1 VSEVKLATASW
12 VRNGAGAAEAYTL
25 QEGAARSDEALELAE
40 SLFVLRHYSP
50 YDREEALL
58 AAVLEAVRTPTGTMQ
73 EVYHLHTSAAGET
86 LLRFD
91 VTGDVTLRPGVS
103 KTHTNLPAEASPP
116 ALDTSLRAYLEVLYL
131 TPQLSITLRGQP
143 VVHRSV
149 AAGLYH
155 THDAAPYKP
164 RGASVTVCMKLGLA
178 VEDDDE
184 PAAGAGAGGG
194 RGAGGRSS
202 RRGAAAQ
209 DEAEF
214 GAGGARLSRRSGVA
228 LYWQGR
234 LIRYCEPLGMQR
246 NNGVMGA
253 GVCGVADVGD
263 LLTPLPT
270 KQAFEQ
276 DEHHQRLLKELGDR
290 LNAYTNELVTTSVID
305 PDLQRRR
312 LTDAAAGA
320 LAAVRAKLKLDK
332 ALEDDPRRTLRCAD
346 CFKHRFI
353 NDSVDEA
360 AFEALDA
367 ADWRC
372 SMHPDAVAAGAGCE
386 AEQEA
391 PRDPKDLGP
400 ITRTEKPLPDWLLAY
415 GDKAV
420 GWRMVHVSRGR
431 MTYGCSYAIYYYS
444 PAGVVL
450 RSRPTVEAF
459 IEAGG
464 DMAARRL
471 TDAAVD
477 AAVKRGKGSK
487 KRGKG
492 KAAPSDDEDDDAAE
506 PAPAKKPRGRSAIQ
520 QLAVVKKEKEKA
532 NREVAANERKAQRD
546 IAAKKAELA
555 KEKAAFERQ
564 KEVDAKRR
572 ETDARRTG
580 RAAAGAG
587 APRARGARICR
598 CQRTLAECAD
608 QLTVEC
614 DECGNDFHAECLG
627 LACAPASRI
636 SRLRV
641 LTQARSPFRR
651 HDVAE
656 GMCLACADH
665 ADAAV
670 EARKAAALLVPN
682 PRAARRGG
690 GGANPAPSPSGSMF
704 ELFHGAGGAGA
715 DDAGTAR
722 AGQPS
727 NWPRSVGSPAFLTH
741 NVHGAWP
748 SPEAWALLHA
758 THDQSPLPGV
768 EIRTLPMSHK
778 LAKPAIGAQGN
789 KPRGLFATRGFPQG
803 AIIGEYVGHVRHAT
817 SMDGAAQYLFEL
829 STVATADGR
838 KVRNLLQAAQVQ
850 HPEAFARQLIIDAG
864 PCGNETRFINWHRG
878 LASAPNCE
886 FEEVR
891 VLRGAGS
898 CAELVVRVKTTRRIL
913 REEEFLIDYGGL
925 YTLPGEALRGDD
937 DNRDCIVID

>member
-1 VSEVKLATASW
+1 MPHQRVHPLTVPTRAQYGYGLQVGAFCNGDALLVGCKTGQGVHVALLSLHYLDECAIPEVKLATASW

-58 AAVLEAVRTPTGTMQ
+58 AAVLDAVRTPTGTMQ
-73 EVYHLHTSAAGET
+73 EIFHLHASSAGDT

-91 VTGDVTLRPGVS
+91 VPGDVQLRPGVS
-103 KTHTNLPAEASPP
+103 KTHTNLPAEQSPP
-116 ALDTSLRAYLEVLYL
+116 ALDTSLREYLSVLYL
-131 TPQLSITLRGQP
+131 TPRLSITLRGQP

-155 THDAAPYKP
+155 QHDAPSYTP

-178 VEDDDE
+178 VEEDDKA
-184 PAAGAGAGGG
+184 AAGG
-194 RGAGGRSS
+194 GAGGRSS

-209 DEAEF
+209 DEMD
-214 GAGGARLSRRSGVA
+214 GAGGRLSRRSGVA

-246 NNGVMGA
+246 NNGVFGA

-276 DEHHQRLLKELGDR
+276 DEHYQRLLKELGDR
-290 LNAYTNELVTTSVID
+290 LNAYTNELVTTEVID

-320 LAAVRAKLKLDK
+320 LAAVRAKQKLDK

-353 NDSVDEA
+353 SDDVDEA

-367 ADWRC
+367 AVWRC
-372 SMHPDAVAAGAGCE
+372 SMHPDATASAAGCE
-386 AEQEA
+386 APQEA

-400 ITRTEKPLPDWLLAY
+400 ITRTEQPLPDWLLAY

-420 GWRMVHVSRGR
+420 GWRMEHVSRGR
-431 MTYGCSYAIYYYS
+431 VTPSWHTYSKYYYS
-444 PAGVVL
+444 PAGVFL
-450 RSRPTVEAF
+450 RSRLAVEAY

-471 TDAAVD
+471 TDAAIG
-477 AAVKRGKGSK
+477 AAGKRGKGSK

-492 KAAPSDDEDDDAAE
+492 KAAASSDDDDDGDDAAE
-506 PAPAKKPRGRSAIQ
+506 VTPSKRPRGRSAIQ
-520 QLAVVKKEKEKA
+520 ELAVVQKQKEKA
-532 NREVAANERKAQRD
+532 NREIAAHERKMQRE
-546 IAAKKAELA
+546 IAAEKAALA
-555 KEKAAFERQ
+555 AEKAAFARQ
-564 KEVDAKRR
+564 KEVEAKRR
-572 ETDARRTG
+572 EAEARRSG
-580 RAAAGAG
+580 RSAAGGAG
-587 APRARGARICR
+587 APRARGERICR
-598 CQRTLAECAD
+598 CQRTTAECAG

-614 DECGNDFHAECLG
+614 DECGCEFHAECLG
-627 LACAPASRI
+627 F
-636 SRLRV
+636 V
-641 LTQARSPFRR
+641 
-651 HDVAE
+651 HDVAA

-682 PRAARRGG
+682 PRTARRGG
-690 GGANPAPSPSGSMF
+690 GGADPAPSPSGSMF

-768 EIRTLPMSHK
+768 EIRTLPLTHK
-778 LAKPAIGAQGN
+778 LAKSAIGAKGS

-803 AIIGEYVGHVRHAT
+803 AIIGEYNGHVRHAT

-838 KVRNLLQAAQVQ
+838 KVRELLRA
-850 HPEAFARQLIIDAG
+850 
-864 PCGNETRFINWHRG
+864 
-878 LASAPNCE
+878 
-886 FEEVR
+886 
-891 VLRGAGS
+891 AGS
-898 CAELVVRVKTTRRIL
+898 
-913 REEEFLIDYGGL
+913 
-925 YTLPGEALRGDD
+925 
-937 DNRDCIVID
+937 